1 MTDPNQRPHAWI
13 IGGANRIGRAIALEL
28 ARAGCDVLITYNTS
42 RDNALAT
49 AQECQKLGA
58 HAQSQPLAL
67 DDLSGVVPQ
76 VQHLL
81 RQQPRCDILVLSAS
95 AYRATSLDQIDSQEL
110 LDMFSVN
117 AASHA
122 LIAQTLAPTLRTS
135 TLAGGGAIVAML
147 DVHALGTPRRS
158 HLAYAMSKAAL
169 AEAVWSLAIEL
180 APQVRVNGLAIGVAA
195 WPTSGPDADPSMQAN
210 YLKKVPLARAGTP
223 EEAAVATRF
232 LALEATF
239 TTGHFLTL
247 DGGRSLT

>member
-1 MTDPNQRPHAWI
+1 MTDFNQRPHAWI
-13 IGGANRIGRAIALEL
+13 IGGANRIGRAIAIEL
-28 ARAGCDVLITYNTS
+28 ARAGCNILITYNTS
-42 RDNALAT
+42 REDAGTT
-49 AQECQKLGA
+49 AQECQNLGA
-58 HAQSQPLAL
+58 QAQARPLAL
-67 DDLSGVVPQ
+67 DDPSSVVPQ
-76 VQHLL
+76 VQQLL
-81 RQQPRCDILVLSAS
+81 REQPRCDILVLSAS
-95 AYRATSLDQIDSQEL
+95 AYRATNLDQVDSQEL
-110 LDMFSVN
+110 LHMFSVN

-147 DVHALGTPRRS
+147 DIHALGTPRRN

-169 AEAVWSLAIEL
+169 AQAVQSLAIEL
-180 APQVRVNGLAIGVAA
+180 APHVRVNGLAIGVAA

-223 EEAAVATRF
+223 QEAAVATRF

-247 DGGRSLT
+247 DGGRSST